1 MHCVLAKIK
10 GNGKKKIF
18 KLLSD
23 KTLFENEVITPG
35 MCVDYSADHNLDE
48 DSWFKIEQFSSKQYC
63 IPLLKV
69 DFVPA
74 EYDELSRSQFPKI
87 SYLCAIQGDDYYFQK
102 VTPSLFLSRKMI
114 AFGEVAQ
121 LEQSENRLVVNSQPD
136 AIYLKQSDTLVFKNL
151 ATISSIFKGIDEL
164 YKEATDEEVVEFLE
178 MPFVEAQNGFNK
190 SKVSK
195 PNRKRV
201 ALALDTLA
209 KMSAEDRNLMLS
221 YVESYC
227 SGLMKFD
234 KDSGAVQVSSDEE
247 LKLLLYGVEQRFYT
261 TPFGKEKRLANSVQ
275 LIAGNPA

>member
-1 MHCVLAKIK
+1 MHYVLAKIK

-23 KTLFENEVITPG
+23 KTLFDIEALTPG
-35 MCVDYSADHNLDE
+35 MCVDYSTDHNLDE

-69 DFVPA
+69 DFVAA
-74 EYDELSRSQFPKI
+74 EYDELSRSQFTKI
-87 SYLCAIQGDDYYFQK
+87 SYLCAVQDGDYYFQK

-114 AFGEVAQ
+114 AFGEVAE

-136 AIYLKQSDTLVFKNL
+136 AVYLKQSDTLVFKNL

-164 YKEATDEEVVEFLE
+164 YKEATDEEVVEFLD